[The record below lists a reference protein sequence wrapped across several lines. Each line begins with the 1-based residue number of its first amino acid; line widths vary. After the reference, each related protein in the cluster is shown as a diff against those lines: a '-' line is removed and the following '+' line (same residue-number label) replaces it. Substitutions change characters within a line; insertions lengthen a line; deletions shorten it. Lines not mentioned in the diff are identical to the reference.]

1 MSDAAGLMDK
11 IYRHQRHIYD
21 ASRKFYLLGRDTLIE
36 ALDPPAGGQVLEV
49 GCGTGR
55 NLIKIARTYPEA
67 RCYGFD
73 ISSEMLVTARRS
85 IMKAGLPARITLAQA
100 DATAFDARTMFGV
113 GQFDCIVISYAL
125 SMMPGWEKVLVC
137 AMKHLKPEGSIHIVD
152 FGNQAGLPSPFRT
165 ALNRWLALFHV
176 TPRLSLQRDLEV
188 LTRSR
193 QMRVRSE
200 SLYRGYTIRSVIE
213 RAA

>member
-36 ALDPPAGGQVLEV
+36 ALDPPAGGQVLEI

-67 RCYGFD
+67 RCHGFD
-73 ISSEMLVTARRS
+73 ISSEMLITARRS
-85 IMKAGLPARITLAQA
+85 IMKAGLSSRIALAQA

-113 GQFDCIVISYAL
+113 GQFDRIVISYAL
-125 SMMPGWEKVLVC
+125 SMMPGWEQVLVC

-152 FGNQAGLPSPFRT
+152 FGNQAGLPTPFRS

-176 TPRLSLQRDLEV
+176 TPRFTLQRDLEV

-193 QMRVRSE
+193 QMRVRSQ
-200 SLYRGYTIRSVIE
+200 SLYRGYTIRSVID